1 MDEKKK
7 QGIWLAIICFVV
19 LFLFMGETSFHTKG
33 EPREAVVALSML
45 KDGNWILPVNNGVD
59 IAYKP
64 PLFHWMIAV
73 ASSVVGE
80 VTEYTARFPSALM
93 LMVMLLAGY
102 AFYARRRG
110 AEVAMVASLVT
121 LTNFEVHR
129 AGVNCRV
136 DMVLAAFMVLA
147 LYLLYIWY
155 ERRLRG
161 VPWLAILCLSGA
173 ALTKGPV
180 GIVLPCGAAFLFC
193 WMKGYRFLP
202 LVGKYA
208 CVALAACILPMLWY
222 IAAYQQGGER
232 FLSLVVEENVLRFM
246 GKMTYGSHENPAYYN
261 LVTLVAGFVPYTL
274 FLVVS
279 LFFLKYKKP
288 EIQFKGLWARLTQ
301 AIRTMDETRLY
312 TLTCAVVIFVFY
324 CIPKSKRSV
333 YLLPM
338 YPFVAYFIAEYLLYL
353 RRQYPRVLKISVY
366 ILSVASLLLLALFL
380 FIRVG
385 SVQEAWIG
393 GRHPEEAWA
402 YIQALRYVPLGVV
415 PLLLLALSVMTIYY
429 SALHVKEKRELLS
442 PLFALVLSI
451 YLTLD
456 GFYQPTVLNVKSDKP
471 MAREIATLVPQG
483 RIYSYRSENTEGNP
497 LHPFTVNFYLG
508 DRIVPFQAFLPEEGY
523 LLMGEHEREPFLKQY
538 ADYALEDIYNSNRRS
553 CDDHSVV
560 HLYRFRQTHKQSI
573 TK

>member
-385 SVQEAWIG
+385 GVQEAWIG
-393 GRHPEEAWA
+393 GRHPEETWA

-429 SALHVKEKRELLS
+429 SALHVKEKRELLL

>member
-385 SVQEAWIG
+385 GVQEAWIG
-393 GRHPEEAWA
+393 GRHPEETWA

-560 HLYRFRQTHKQSI
+560 HLYRFRQIHKQSI

>member
-385 SVQEAWIG
+385 GVQEAWIG
-393 GRHPEEAWA
+393 GRHPEETWA

-538 ADYALEDIYNSNRRS
+538 PDYALEDIYNSNRRS

>member
-180 GIVLPCGAAFLFC
+180 GIVLPCGAAVLLC

-385 SVQEAWIG
+385 GVQEAWIG
-393 GRHPEEAWA
+393 GRHPEETWA

-415 PLLLLALSVMTIYY
+415 PLLLLALSVMAIYY

-451 YLTLD
+451 YVTLD

>member
-102 AFYARRRG
+102 AFYVRRRG

-288 EIQFKGLWARLTQ
+288 ELQFKGLWARLTQ

-385 SVQEAWIG
+385 GVQEAWIG
-393 GRHPEEAWA
+393 GRHPEETWA

>member
-385 SVQEAWIG
+385 GVQEAWIG
-393 GRHPEEAWA
+393 GRHPEETWA

-415 PLLLLALSVMTIYY
+415 SLLLLALSVMTIYY

>member
-7 QGIWLAIICFVV
+7 LGIWLAAICFVV

-64 PLFHWMIAV
+64 PLFHWMIAA
-73 ASSVVGE
+73 ASTVVGE

-93 LMVMLLAGY
+93 LAIMLLAGY

-155 ERRLRG
+155 ERGLRG
-161 VPWLAILCLSGA
+161 VPWWAILCLSGA

-193 WMKGYRFLP
+193 WMKGHCFLP
-202 LVGKYA
+202 LVGRYA
-208 CVALAACILPMLWY
+208 GVALAACILPMLWY
-222 IAAYQQGGER
+222 VAAYRQGGER
-232 FLSLVVEENVLRFM
+232 FLSLVVEENVLRFV

-261 LVTLVAGFVPYTL
+261 LITLVAGFVPYTL

-288 EIQFKGLWARLTQ
+288 VIQLKGLWGRFTQ
-301 AIRTMDETRLY
+301 TLQAMDETRLY
-312 TLTCAVVIFVFY
+312 TLICAVVIFVFY

-338 YPFVAYFIAEYLLYL
+338 YPFVAYFIAEYFLYL
-353 RRQYPRVLKISVY
+353 KRKCPQVLKVSAY
-366 ILSVASLLLLALFL
+366 ILSGASLLLLALFRQPIRPLRL
-380 FIRVG
+380 F
-385 SVQEAWIG
+385 SKA
-393 GRHPEEAWA
+393 
-402 YIQALRYVPLGVV
+402 
-415 PLLLLALSVMTIYY
+415 
-429 SALHVKEKRELLS
+429 
-442 PLFALVLSI
+442 
-451 YLTLD
+451 
-456 GFYQPTVLNVKSDKP
+456 
-471 MAREIATLVPQG
+471 
-483 RIYSYRSENTEGNP
+483 
-497 LHPFTVNFYLG
+497 
-508 DRIVPFQAFLPEEGY
+508 
-523 LLMGEHEREPFLKQY
+523 
-538 ADYALEDIYNSNRRS
+538 
-553 CDDHSVV
+553 
-560 HLYRFRQTHKQSI
+560 
-573 TK
+573 

>member
-232 FLSLVVEENVLRFM
+232 FLSLVMEENVLRFM

-385 SVQEAWIG
+385 GVQEAWIG
-393 GRHPEEAWA
+393 GRHPEETWA

-415 PLLLLALSVMTIYY
+415 PLLLLALSVMAIYY

-471 MAREIATLVPQG
+471 MAREIATLVHQR

>member
-155 ERRLRG
+155 ERRLRS

-385 SVQEAWIG
+385 GVQEAWIG
-393 GRHPEEAWA
+393 GRHPEETWA

>member
-385 SVQEAWIG
+385 GVQEAWIG
-393 GRHPEEAWA
+393 GRHPEETWA

-508 DRIVPFQAFLPEEGY
+508 DQIVPFQAFLPEEGY

>member
-147 LYLLYIWY
+147 LCLLYIWY
-155 ERRLRG
+155 ERRLRS

-261 LVTLVAGFVPYTL
+261 LITLVAGFVPYTL

-385 SVQEAWIG
+385 GVQEAWIG
-393 GRHPEEAWA
+393 GRHPEETWA

>member
-385 SVQEAWIG
+385 GVQEAWIG
-393 GRHPEEAWA
+393 GRHPEETWA

>member
-288 EIQFKGLWARLTQ
+288 ELQFKGLWARLTQ

-385 SVQEAWIG
+385 GVQEAWIG
-393 GRHPEEAWA
+393 GRHPEETWA

>member
-288 EIQFKGLWARLTQ
+288 ELQFKGLWARLTQ

-385 SVQEAWIG
+385 GVQEAWIG
-393 GRHPEEAWA
+393 GRHPEETWA

-415 PLLLLALSVMTIYY
+415 PLLLLALSVMAIYY

-451 YLTLD
+451 YVTLD

>member
-232 FLSLVVEENVLRFM
+232 FLSLVMEENVLRFM

-261 LVTLVAGFVPYTL
+261 LITLVAGFVPYTL

-385 SVQEAWIG
+385 GVQEAWIG
-393 GRHPEEAWA
+393 GRHPEETWA

>member
-232 FLSLVVEENVLRFM
+232 FLSLVMEENVLRFM

-385 SVQEAWIG
+385 GVQEAWIG
-393 GRHPEEAWA
+393 GRHPEETWA

>member
-288 EIQFKGLWARLTQ
+288 ELQFKGLWARLTQ

-385 SVQEAWIG
+385 GVQEAWIG
-393 GRHPEEAWA
+393 GRHPEETWA

-415 PLLLLALSVMTIYY
+415 SLLLLALSVMAIYY

>member
-7 QGIWLAIICFVV
+7 LGIWLAAICFVV

-64 PLFHWMIAV
+64 PLFHWMIAA
-73 ASSVVGE
+73 ASTVVGE

-93 LMVMLLAGY
+93 LAIMLLAGY

-155 ERRLRG
+155 ERGLRG
-161 VPWLAILCLSGA
+161 VPWWAILCLSGA

-193 WMKGYRFLP
+193 WMKGHRFLP
-202 LVGKYA
+202 LVGRYA
-208 CVALAACILPMLWY
+208 GVVLAACVLPMLWY
-222 IAAYQQGGER
+222 VAAYRQGGER
-232 FLSLVVEENVLRFM
+232 FLSLVVEENVLRFV

-288 EIQFKGLWARLTQ
+288 VIQLKGLWGRFTQ
-301 AIRTMDETRLY
+301 TLQAMDETRLY
-312 TLTCAVVIFVFY
+312 TLICAVVIFVFY

-338 YPFVAYFIAEYLLYL
+338 YPFVAYFIAEYFLYL
-353 RRQYPRVLKISVY
+353 KRKCPQVLKVSAY
-366 ILSVASLLLLALFL
+366 ILSGASLLLLALFL

-385 SVQEAWIG
+385 GVQEAWIG
-393 GRHPEEAWA
+393 GRHPEETWA
-402 YIQALRYVPLGVV
+402 YVEALRNVPLGVV
-415 PLLLLALSVMTIYY
+415 PLLLIALPIVAIYY
-429 SALHVKEKRELLS
+429 FALHVKEKRELLS
-442 PLFALVLSI
+442 PLFALVVSI
-451 YLTLD
+451 YLVLD

-483 RIYSYRSENTEGNP
+483 RIYSYRSVNTEGNRM
-497 LHPFTVNFYLG
+497 HPFTVNFYLG
-508 DRIVPFQAFLPEEGY
+508 DRVVPFQDFMPEEGY
-523 LLMGEHEREPFLKQY
+523 LLMGEHEREPFLKQFSHY
-538 ADYALEDIYNSNRRS
+538 TLEDIYNSNRRS

-560 HLYRFRQTHKQSI
+560 HLYRFRQTNM
-573 TK
+573 

>member
-232 FLSLVVEENVLRFM
+232 FLSLVMEENVLRFM

-385 SVQEAWIG
+385 GVQEAWIG
-393 GRHPEEAWA
+393 GRHPEETWA

-523 LLMGEHEREPFLKQY
+523 LLMGEHEHEPFLKQY

>member
-288 EIQFKGLWARLTQ
+288 EIKFKGLWARLTQ

-385 SVQEAWIG
+385 GVQEAWIG
-393 GRHPEEAWA
+393 GRHPEETWA

>member
-155 ERRLRG
+155 ERRLRS

-385 SVQEAWIG
+385 GVQEAWIG
-393 GRHPEEAWA
+393 GRHPEETWA

-560 HLYRFRQTHKQSI
+560 HLYRFRQIHKQSI